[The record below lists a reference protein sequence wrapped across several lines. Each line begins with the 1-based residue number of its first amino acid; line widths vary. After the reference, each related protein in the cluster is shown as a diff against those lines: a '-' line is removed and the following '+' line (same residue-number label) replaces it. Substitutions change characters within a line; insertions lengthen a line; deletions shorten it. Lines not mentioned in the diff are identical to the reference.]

1 MVKWNYKNQYSKKF
15 SIYIYI
21 SHPELNVGKCVNQKY
36 VFWGHWKGI
45 DDINYNITYLCHE
58 TLHILLPNKDYM
70 PMAMG
75 LYYNKDDKVSA
86 QDHWNTL
93 NSIIA
98 DYYKIFDFEFDVI
111 HTVIELISDNELYT
125 ILSET
130 SKYNEGHDSS
140 VYSLATYKS
149 LILPYWFEYL
159 NLSPLEKKER
169 KPNFISINHLSLKAV
184 DKLNIN
190 NFIRFLINNQYIRSK
205 LEIQNLVYKN
215 VIKNSE
221 INSNVKS
228 L

>member
-1 MVKWNYKNQYSKKF
+1 
-15 SIYIYI
+15 
-21 SHPELNVGKCVNQKY
+21 
-36 VFWGHWKGI
+36 
-45 DDINYNITYLCHE
+45 
-58 TLHILLPNKDYM
+58 
-70 PMAMG
+70 MAMG

-125 ILSET
+125 ILSGT

-159 NLSPLEKKER
+159 NLSPLEKKR
-169 KPNFISINHLSLKAV
+169 KKTKFYKYKSFI
-184 DKLNIN
+184 
-190 NFIRFLINNQYIRSK
+190 
-205 LEIQNLVYKN
+205 
-215 VIKNSE
+215 IKS
-221 INSNVKS
+221 SR
-228 L
+228 